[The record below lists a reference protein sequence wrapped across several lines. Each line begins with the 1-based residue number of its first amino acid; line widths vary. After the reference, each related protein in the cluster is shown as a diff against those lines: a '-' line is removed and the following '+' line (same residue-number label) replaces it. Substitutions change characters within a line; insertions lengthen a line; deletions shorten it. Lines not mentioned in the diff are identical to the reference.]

1 MDTILIFLST
11 IDNTKLII
19 LGGFIVLVIMPMILA
34 IKPQFRENLNLLIQK
49 LLKNINKK
57 EKKWTIK
64 WISTLVLT
72 L

>member
-34 IKPQFRENLNLLIQK
+34 IKPQFRENLNFLIQK

-57 EKKWTIK
+57 EKK
-64 WISTLVLT
+64 
-72 L
+72 

>member
-19 LGGFIVLVIMPMILA
+19 LGGFILLAILPMILA
-34 IKPQFRENLNLLIQK
+34 IKPQFRENLNSLIKK

-57 EKKWTIK
+57 DIK
-64 WISTLVLT
+64 
-72 L
+72 

>member
-34 IKPQFRENLNLLIQK
+34 IKPQFRENLNFLIQK

-57 EKKWTIK
+57 EKNEQ
-64 WISTLVLT
+64 
-72 L
+72 

>member
-19 LGGFIVLVIMPMILA
+19 LGGFIVLAIMPMILA
-34 IKPQFRENLNLLIQK
+34 IKPQFRENLNFLIKK
-49 LLKNINKK
+49 LLKNTNKK
-57 EKKWTIK
+57 DTKWTVK
-64 WISTLVLT
+64 WISTLALR

>member
-34 IKPQFRENLNLLIQK
+34 IKPQFRENLILLIQK

-64 WISTLVLT
+64 WISTLALT

>member
-19 LGGFIVLVIMPMILA
+19 LGGFIVLAIIPIILA
-34 IKPQFRENLNLLIQK
+34 IKPPFIENLNVLIK
-49 LLKNINKK
+49 KFLKNTNKK
-57 EKKWTIK
+57 ETK
-64 WISTLVLT
+64 WISNLELR

>member
-34 IKPQFRENLNLLIQK
+34 IKPQFRENLILLIKK

-57 EKKWTIK
+57 EKK
-64 WISTLVLT
+64 
-72 L
+72 

>member
-34 IKPQFRENLNLLIQK
+34 IKPQFRENLILLIKK

-64 WISTLVLT
+64 WISTLALT

>member
-34 IKPQFRENLNLLIQK
+34 IKPQFRENLNFLIQK
-49 LLKNINKK
+49 LLKNINKR
-57 EKKWTIK
+57 KKNEQ
-64 WISTLVLT
+64 
-72 L
+72 

>member
-34 IKPQFRENLNLLIQK
+34 IKPQFRENLILLIQK
-49 LLKNINKK
+49 LLKNTNKK

-64 WISTLVLT
+64 WISTLALT

>member
-19 LGGFIVLVIMPMILA
+19 LGGFIMLTIMPMILA
-34 IKPQFRENLNLLIQK
+34 IKPQFRENLNFLIEK

-57 EKKWTIK
+57 ETK
-64 WISTLVLT
+64 
-72 L
+72 

>member
-19 LGGFIVLVIMPMILA
+19 LGGFIVLAIMPMILA
-34 IKPQFRENLNLLIQK
+34 IKPQFRENLNFLIQK
-49 LLKNINKK
+49 LLKNTNKK

-64 WISTLVLT
+64 WISTLALT

>member
-64 WISTLVLT
+64 WISTLALT